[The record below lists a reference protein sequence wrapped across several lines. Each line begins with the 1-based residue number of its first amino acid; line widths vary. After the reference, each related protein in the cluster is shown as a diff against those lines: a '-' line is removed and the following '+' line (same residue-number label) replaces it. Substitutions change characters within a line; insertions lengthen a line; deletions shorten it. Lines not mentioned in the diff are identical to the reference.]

1 MLTRIQLVNLDTGER
16 RLLRNWF
23 FRHQSRH
30 YSLGTADRREAEK
43 RAYHLG
49 RLLRAIFEQ
58 QDEPFTD
65 EAPLPLPNDAEE
77 VFRC

>member
-1 MLTRIQLVNLDTGER
+1 MLTKVRLVNEETGEQ
-16 RLLRNWF
+16 RLLKNWF
-23 FRHQSRH
+23 FRHQGRH

-58 QDEPFTD
+58 KDEPFTD
-65 EAPLPLPNDAEE
+65 EDLLPHQTIAEE
-77 VFRC
+77 APRC